1 TDVASRVMK
10 LLLKLGKHYGKI
22 VDYGVC
28 LDIPLTHQEMA
39 DMIGTSRQTVTTVLG
54 DLKRRGMIRI
64 DQRAVIIRNGDWL
77 QRGSKA
83 LDRTLDPLA
92 SA

>member
-1 TDVASRVMK
+1 MK